1 MRASPRVSVVI
12 PHFNG
17 ERYLPAALRSL
28 EQQTFADWE
37 VVLVDDGSAEESRA
51 QLGNWRG
58 GRVQILGQR
67 REGAGVATQRGIA
80 AARGEYVAFLDQDDL
95 FHPRKLE
102 VDVALLDARPE
113 IDLAFCGYQLID
125 AEGRPLGG
133 PQLPA
138 LPRYSYRDLLRDY
151 RIGPNATATARR
163 SALQAAKPWSTS
175 LQRYYDVALLLG
187 VARLR
192 PANVAATPEA
202 LLFYRRH
209 PGQLSSEI
217 EAMRAEWAQLLSRL
231 REEGDASAEDLALAQ
246 SNMSRYF
253 AFLEYE
259 QGRYGAGLRQLA
271 RGFGQAPAAALADR
285 RNWLVG
291 AGCVAGWLLPAPLHR
306 LAERL
311 SARWTGVS

>member
-1 MRASPRVSVVI
+1 MSVVI
-12 PHFNG
+12 AHFNG
-17 ERYLPAALRSL
+17 ARYLPAALRSL
-28 EQQTFADWE
+28 EQQTFPDWE
-37 VVLVDDGSAEESRA
+37 VVLVDDGSEEECRA

-58 GRVQILGQR
+58 GRLRILEQR
-67 REGAGVATQRGIA
+67 REGAGVATQRGIE

-102 VDVALLDARPE
+102 VDVALLDERP
-113 IDLAFCGYQLID
+113 DVDVAFCGYQLID
-125 AEGRPLGG
+125 AEGKQLGR

-163 SALQAAKPWSTS
+163 SSLLAAKPWSAS
-175 LQRYYDVALLLG
+175 LERYYDVALLLG

-192 PANVAATPEA
+192 PVNVAATPEA

-209 PGQLSSEI
+209 AGQLSSEI
-217 EAMRAEWAQLLSRL
+217 EAMRREWALLLSRL
-231 REEGDASAEDLALAQ
+231 GEEGDATREDLAMAQ

-259 QGRYGAGLRQLA
+259 QRRYGAGLGHLA
-271 RGFGQAPAAALADR
+271 HGFRQAPRAALADR
-285 RNWLVG
+285 RNWLIG
-291 AGCVAGWLLPAPLHR
+291 AGCAAGWLMPAALHR
-306 LAERL
+306 WAERWGT
-311 SARWTGVS
+311 RWTGGE